1 MNWKNQ
7 VSGSVQTFAPMMAGQ
22 PVEGPTPT
30 ELRCAADLFRKQQ
43 VEKPWSD
50 FLVGKDVTCMDLADK
65 LERFGAY
72 ASPKQADYARKLV
85 GWATPAPRPTAAP
98 EAPVVESLPAFPAVA
113 ALFAPDRFSRF
124 SVGLLALARSND
136 GDVVWVKW
144 QGKLVGMLSPGSGTF
159 RWKRFLPLS
168 PALKQDV
175 LALLA
180 HVEQDPQGAAAT
192 DGLLTGR
199 CSCCGRELTDPT
211 SIALGI
217 GPVCIGKFA

>member
-1 MNWKNQ
+1 MNWKTQ
-7 VSGSVQTFAPMMAGQ
+7 VAPSVQTFAPMMAGQ
-22 PVEGPTPT
+22 PVNGPTPT

-43 VEKPWSD
+43 AEKPWSD
-50 FLVGKDVTCMDLADK
+50 FLAGKDVTCMDLADK
-65 LERFGAY
+65 LERFGTY
-72 ASPKQADYARKLV
+72 ASPKQADFARKLV
-85 GWATPAPRPTAAP
+85 GWAQPQQAVAAP
-98 EAPVVESLPAFPAVA
+98 QKPVAESLPAFPAVA

-124 SVGLLALARSND
+124 SVGMLALSRSND

-144 QGKLVGMLSPGSGTF
+144 QGTLVGMMSPGSGTF
-159 RWKRFLPLS
+159 RWKRYLSLS

-175 LALLA
+175 LDMLA
-180 HVEQDPQGAAAT
+180 HVEQDPQGAASA